1 MSFCFT
7 KSLTRSDVFMSSRNF
22 FNLSSSAFFPQLH
35 SPLCQWA
42 FQEVEVQRR
51 YKKPKNAISK
61 NCILSFVNGLS
72 RESRYN
78 GGTRRP
84 FLGHLGMKTDITK
97 LSQIK
102 KAQPLCD
109 VHGDCASEITY
120 DFLQLIPAGI
130 VIFIIPKVVFACPG
144 RAAAATAIAY
154 A

>member
-1 MSFCFT
+1 
-7 KSLTRSDVFMSSRNF
+7 
-22 FNLSSSAFFPQLH
+22 
-35 SPLCQWA
+35 
-42 FQEVEVQRR
+42 
-51 YKKPKNAISK
+51 
-61 NCILSFVNGLS
+61 
-72 RESRYN
+72 
-78 GGTRRP
+78 
-84 FLGHLGMKTDITK
+84 MKTDITK

-130 VIFIIPKVVFACPG
+130 VIFIIPKVVFTSPG